1 MFRFLAITA
10 LVAVTS
16 TALRAQTADS
26 TRLPRVVITAT
37 RVNSRIGSDIAS
49 VTVLDGD
56 TLRARGI
63 HDVAEALREVPSAT
77 VVRSGSVGALTSLFL
92 RGGESDYV
100 RVLIDGVP
108 MNDPGGS
115 IDLTK
120 YTLDNVDRIEVV
132 RGPSSV
138 LYGSDAVAGVVQ
150 IFTRQQTTPVRIE
163 GSASA
168 GTYGT
173 RAADVSLGATSTLL
187 SATIGAARYQTDGF
201 LAFNNNYDNDV
212 VSGRVALTPGG
223 GFRAAL
229 SGRQHNDE
237 FHYPTDGTGSV
248 VDRNAFRTDRRTA
261 LAMDAKQ
268 SLGSRVNVGLTMTAM
283 EGRPRTDDAADD
295 ASDNSGFYAYRSSGS
310 LRRRVADGRVELLL
324 PVNAIATL
332 GYEWQREAQRGRDSS
347 NFDSAP
353 NAFSA
358 ERTTRA
364 TYAQIVGEASRL
376 SFTVGGRYDDNDV
389 FGIFRTARGGLALRV
404 GQGTTLR
411 ANAGSAFKAPTFLEE
426 FNTAFTVGNASL
438 RPERSRS
445 YELGATQVFAT
456 GRGEVSATWFAQRFR
471 DLIQYSFV
479 DPTTPNYFNVAAAS
493 ARGVE
498 LEGRSRVGAATQLG
512 LTLTFL
518 RTRVDDAGF
527 DEGQEATFVHGNR
540 LLRRPSVSGAFTA
553 SSRLTSRL
561 AVDGRVLFVGTRDDR
576 DFSDFPAK
584 PVILEPYHRFDAG
597 TSYRLTNETLRGPSL
612 TLYVRAENLFD
623 SEYQEIMNF
632 RAAGR
637 TVSLGIRASVR
648 R

>member
-1 MFRFLAITA
+1 MFHFSAIAA
-10 LVAVTS
+10 LVAVTPA
-16 TALRAQTADS
+16 ALLAQTADS

-37 RVNSRIGSDIAS
+37 RVDSRIGSGIAS

-63 HDVAEALREVPSAT
+63 RDVAEALREVPGAT

-115 IDLTK
+115 IDLSK

-132 RGPSSV
+132 RGPASV

-150 IFTRQQTTPVRIE
+150 IFTRQHTAPLIVE
-163 GSASA
+163 GSAST
-168 GTYGT
+168 GTYAS
-173 RAADVSLGATSTLL
+173 RAADISLGATSSAL

-201 LAFNNNYDNDV
+201 LAFNNGYDNDV
-212 VSGRVALTPGG
+212 VSGRVGVTPGG

-237 FHYPTDGTGSV
+237 FHYPTDGAGKV
-248 VDRNAFRTDRRTA
+248 VDRNAFRADRRSA
-261 LAMDAKQ
+261 LALDAKQ
-268 SLGSRVNVGLTMTAM
+268 SIGSRVNVGLTLTAM
-283 EGRPRTDDAADD
+283 DGRPRSDDAADSP
-295 ASDNSGFYAYRSSGS
+295 SDNSGFYAYRSSGS
-310 LRRRVADGRVELLL
+310 VRRRIADSRIDVLL
-324 PVNAIATL
+324 PGNAIATL

-347 NFDSAP
+347 NFDTAP

-358 ERTTRA
+358 ERSTRA

-376 SFTVGGRYDDNDV
+376 SFTLGGRYDDNDV
-389 FGIFRTARGGLALRV
+389 FGIFRTARGGLAWRV
-404 GQGTTLR
+404 GRGVTVR

-445 YELGATQVFAT
+445 YELGATQFFAGSRT
-456 GRGEVSATWFAQRFR
+456 EISATWFAQRFR

-479 DPTTPNYFNVAAAS
+479 DPATPNYFNVAAAS
-493 ARGVE
+493 ARGLE
-498 LEGRSRVGAATQLG
+498 LEGRSGFGTATQLG
-512 LTLTFL
+512 LTLTLL

-527 DEGQEATFVHGNR
+527 DEGQEATFVQGNR
-540 LLRRPSVSGAFTA
+540 LLRRPSVAGTLSG

-561 AVDGRVLFVGTRDDR
+561 SADGRVVLVGSRDDR
-576 DFSDFPAK
+576 DFSGFPAK
-584 PVILEPYHRFDAG
+584 PVILESYRRIDAG
-597 TSYRLTNETLRGPSL
+597 FAYRLTNETLRGSSL

-623 SEYQEIMNF
+623 TRYQEIMNF
-632 RAAGR
+632 AAPGR
-637 TVSLGIRASVR
+637 TVSLGMRASAR

>member
-1 MFRFLAITA
+1 MFRFLAIAA

-37 RVNSRIGSDIAS
+37 RVDSRIGSDIAS
-49 VTVLDGD
+49 VTVLNGD
-56 TLRARGI
+56 TLRVRGI
-63 HDVAEALREVPSAT
+63 NSIAEALREVPGAT

-100 RVLIDGVP
+100 RILIDGVP

-115 IDLTK
+115 IDLTH

-150 IFTRQQTTPVRIE
+150 IFTRQHTAALSIE
-163 GSASA
+163 GGVSG
-168 GTYGT
+168 GTYGS
-173 RAADVSLGATSTLL
+173 RAADVSLGASSSLL

-201 LAFNNNYDNDV
+201 LAFNNSYDNDL
-212 VSGRVALTPGG
+212 VSGRVAVTPRG
-223 GFRAAL
+223 GFRASL
-229 SGRQHNDE
+229 SGRQHKDE
-237 FHYPTDGTGSV
+237 FHYPTNGAGAV
-248 VDRNAFRTDRRTA
+248 VDHNAFRTDRRSA
-261 LAMDAKQ
+261 LAFDARQ
-268 SLGSRVNVGLTMTAM
+268 SIGSRVNVGLTMTAM
-283 EGRPRTDDAADD
+283 QGRPRTDDAAEPPS
-295 ASDNSGFYAYRSSGS
+295 ASSSISAYQSAGS
-310 LRRRVADGRVELLL
+310 VRRRVADGRIELLL
-324 PVNAIATL
+324 PANAIATL

-353 NAFSA
+353 NAFGA

-376 SFTVGGRYDDNDV
+376 SFTVGGRSDDNDV
-389 FGIFRTARGGLALRV
+389 FGIFRTARGGVALRV
-404 GQGTTLR
+404 AQGTTLR

-445 YELGATQVFAT
+445 YEVGATQRFAA
-456 GRGEVSATWFAQRFR
+456 GGGEVSATWFAQRFR

-479 DPTTPNYFNVAAAS
+479 DPATPNYFNVAAAS

-498 LEGRSRVGAATQLG
+498 LEGRSRIRTATQLG

-518 RTRVDDAGF
+518 RTRVDDSGF
-527 DEGQEATFVHGNR
+527 DEGEEATFVHGNR
-540 LLRRPSVSGAFTA
+540 LLRRPSVTGALTA
-553 SSRLTSRL
+553 SSRLTPRV
-561 AVDGRVLFVGTRDDR
+561 AVDGRLLFVGSRDDR
-576 DFSDFPAK
+576 DFTGFPAK
-584 PVILEPYHRFDAG
+584 PVILEPYRRFDAG
-597 TSYRLTNETLRGPSL
+597 ASYRFANEALRGPAL

-623 SEYQEIMNF
+623 SKYQEIMNF
-632 RAAGR
+632 RAPGR
-637 TVSLGIRASVR
+637 TVSIGIRAAAR

>member
-1 MFRFLAITA
+1 MFRFSAIA
-10 LVAVTS
+10 PLVAATS
-16 TALRAQTADS
+16 TALIAQTADS

-37 RVNSRIGSDIAS
+37 RLDSRIGSDIAS

-63 HDVAEALREVPSAT
+63 RYVAEALREVPGAT

-115 IDLTK
+115 IDLSK

-132 RGPSSV
+132 RGPASV

-150 IFTRQQTTPVRIE
+150 IFTRQHSAPLIVE

-168 GTYGT
+168 GTFAS
-173 RAADVSLGATSTLL
+173 RAADVSLGATASVL
-187 SATIGAARYQTDGF
+187 SVTAGAARYETDGF
-201 LAFNNNYDNDV
+201 LAFNNRYDNDV
-212 VSGRVALTPGG
+212 LSARIAATPGR
-223 GFRAAL
+223 GFRASL

-237 FHYPTDGTGSV
+237 FHYPTDGAGKV
-248 VDRNAFRTDRRTA
+248 VDRNSFRTDRRSA
-261 LAMDAKQ
+261 VAFDARQ
-268 SLGSRVNVGLTMTAM
+268 SIGARVNVGFALTAM
-283 EGRPRTDDAADD
+283 DGRPRTDDASDG
-295 ASDNSGFYAYRSSGS
+295 ASDNTGFYAYRSSGAV
-310 LRRRVADGRVELLL
+310 RRRLADSRVDVLL
-324 PVNAIATL
+324 PGNAIATL

-347 NFDSAP
+347 NFDTAP

-358 ERTTRA
+358 KRTTRA

-376 SFTVGGRYDDNDV
+376 SFTLGGRYDDNDV
-389 FGIFRTARGGLALRV
+389 FGVFRTARGGLAWRV

-438 RPERSRS
+438 RPEHSRS
-445 YELGATQVFAT
+445 YEIGATQLIASV
-456 GRGEVSATWFAQRFR
+456 RGELTATWFAQRFR

-479 DPTTPNYFNVAAAS
+479 NPATPNYFNVAAAS
-493 ARGVE
+493 ARGLE
-498 LEGRSRVGAATQLG
+498 IEGRSRVGAATQLG

-527 DEGQEATFVHGNR
+527 DQGQEATFVQGNR
-540 LLRRPSVSGAFTA
+540 LLRRPSASGALTA

-561 AVDGRVLFVGTRDDR
+561 TIDGRLLFVGSRDDR
-576 DFSDFPAK
+576 DFSGFPAK
-584 PVILEPYHRFDAG
+584 PVILESHRRLDGGLA
-597 TSYRLTNETLRGPSL
+597 YRLTNEALRGPSL

-623 SEYQEIMNF
+623 TEYQEIMNF
-632 RAAGR
+632 SAPGR
-637 TVSLGIRASVR
+637 TVSLGLRASAR

>member
-1 MFRFLAITA
+1 MFRFPAITA
-10 LVAVTS
+10 LVAVAS

-37 RVNSRIGSDIAS
+37 RVDSRIGSDIAS
-49 VTVLDGD
+49 VSVLNGD

-63 HDVAEALREVPSAT
+63 NSVAEALREVPGAT

-108 MNDPGGS
+108 VNDPGGS
-115 IDLTK
+115 IDLAK

-150 IFTRQQTTPVRIE
+150 IFTRQHTAPMIIE

-168 GTYGT
+168 GTYES
-173 RAADVSLGATSTLL
+173 RAADISLGATSSKL
-187 SATIGAARYQTDGF
+187 SATAGAARYRTDGF
-201 LAFNNNYDNDV
+201 LAFNNGYDNDV
-212 VSGRVALTPGG
+212 LSGRVAVTPGG
-223 GFRAAL
+223 GFRASL

-237 FHYPTDGTGSV
+237 FHYPTNGAGAV
-248 VDRNAFRTDRRTA
+248 VDRNAFRTDRRSA
-261 LAMDAKQ
+261 LAFDAKQ
-268 SLGSRVNVGLTMTAM
+268 HIGSQVNVALTMTAM
-283 EGRPRTDDAADD
+283 EGRPRTDDAADSP
-295 ASDNSGFYAYRSSGS
+295 SDNSGFYAYRSSGS
-310 LRRRVADGRVELLL
+310 VRRRVADSRIEVLL
-324 PVNAIATL
+324 PANAIATL

-389 FGIFRTARGGLALRV
+389 FGVFRTARGGLALRV
-404 GQGTTLR
+404 ANGTTLR

-445 YELGATQVFAT
+445 YELGATQLVAS
-456 GRGEVSATWFAQRFR
+456 GRGEISATWFAQRFR
-471 DLIQYSFV
+471 DLIQYAFV
-479 DPTTPNYFNVAAAS
+479 SPATPNYFNVAAAA
-493 ARGVE
+493 ARGLE
-498 LEGRSRVGAATQLG
+498 LEGRSRVGTSTQLG
-512 LTLTFL
+512 ATLTFL
-518 RTRVDDAGF
+518 RTRVDDAGL
-527 DEGQEATFVHGNR
+527 DQGQEATFVQGNR
-540 LLRRPSVSGAFTA
+540 LLRRPSVTGALTA
-553 SSRLTSRL
+553 SSRLSSRF
-561 AVDGRVLFVGTRDDR
+561 AVDGRVLIVGSRDDR
-576 DFSDFPAK
+576 DFSGFPAK
-584 PVILEPYHRFDAG
+584 PVILQSYRRVDAG
-597 TSYRLTNETLRGPSL
+597 LGYGLTNETLRGPSL
-612 TLYVRAENLFD
+612 TLYVRAENVFD
-623 SEYQEIMNF
+623 TKFQEIMNF
-632 RAAGR
+632 RAPGR
-637 TVSLGIRASVR
+637 TVSLGIRASAR